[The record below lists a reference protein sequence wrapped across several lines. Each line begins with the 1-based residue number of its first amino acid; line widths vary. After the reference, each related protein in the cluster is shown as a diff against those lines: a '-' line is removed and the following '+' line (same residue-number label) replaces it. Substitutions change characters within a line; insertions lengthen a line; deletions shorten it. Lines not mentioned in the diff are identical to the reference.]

1 VLETTIDENVLNY
14 LIRFMDVEPVIPLN
28 LCKNLAKLIVNAGS

>member
-14 LIRFMDVEPVIPLN
+14 LIRFIVVEPVIPLN
-28 LCKNLAKLIVNAGS
+28 LLEAWLS